1 MISVIV
7 GLALAV
13 AYHVFAA
20 RVQRHAVRR
29 NTMAGPAAVLLGFL
43 GRLAIITASLFII
56 GRWTPL
62 NIVAVCLA
70 FVVLFSILNIWSVY
84 SLMSKRRN
92 VPPSA
97 GATGL

>member
-1 MISVIV
+1 VISVIV

-20 RVQRHAVRR
+20 RVQRYAVRR

-43 GRLAIITASLFII
+43 GRLAIISVILLVI
-56 GRWTPL
+56 GLWTPL

-70 FVVLFSILNIWSVY
+70 FVVLFSILNFWSMY

>member
-1 MISVIV
+1 MVV

-20 RVQRHAVRR
+20 RVQGWAVRR
-29 NTMAGPAAVLLGFL
+29 NTVVGPAAVLLGFL
-43 GRLAIITASLFII
+43 ARLAVFTVILLVI
-56 GRWTPL
+56 GLWTPL

-70 FVVLFSILNIWSVY
+70 FVVLFSILNVWSIYRLV
-84 SLMSKRRN
+84 SKRRN

-97 GATGL
+97 DATGL

>member
-1 MISVIV
+1 VVV

-20 RVQRHAVRR
+20 RVQRFALRR

-43 GRLAIITASLFII
+43 GRLAIFTVLLLII
-56 GRWTPL
+56 GLWTPL

-70 FVVLFSILNIWSVY
+70 FVVLFSILNFWSLY
-84 SLMSKRRN
+84 SLVSKRHKA
-92 VPPSA
+92 PPSA

>member
-1 MISVIV
+1 MISVVV

-20 RVQRHAVRR
+20 RVQRYAVRR